1 MLTSPLGT
9 KKWERDNML
18 NYSKIHSQTRPKD
31 IEITNNKVFIAT
43 NIEEY
48 SNEEISGFEYDYIV
62 YDKDEYIMILAKNQE
77 DIITLRE
84 ELEAAKII
92 LGVE

>member
-48 SNEEISGFEYDYIV
+48 SNEEISGFEYDYTV